1 MESYNEHKTFEFHYE
16 VIKKGKKLLQEKKKK
31 KEKKL
36 KHLYSESN
44 LE

>member
-1 MESYNEHKTFEFHYE
+1 MSTKRLNITMNFE